1 MTQSSLQQEALV
13 SIITPSY
20 NSEQYIGQMIESI
33 IAQTYSNWELLIT
46 DDCSTDNSCTVISNY
61 ITKDDRIKLF
71 RLKENSGAGVARNES
86 IKHAKGRYI
95 AFCDSDDWWLPD
107 KLQVQI
113 DFMMKNQVQVCYSS
127 YFTCNETNNI
137 TGIVVSYKK
146 ISYKHI
152 LKDNSIGFLTC
163 IYDTSEIGKVFMP
176 SIRRRQ
182 DWALIIKLLQK
193 CSVAYGVINPL
204 ACYRIREGSL
214 SNNKFRLFRYNVQVY
229 KDILKYNTFRAWCT
243 FIFIF
248 LPNYILKKLRLRI
261 INL

>member
-1 MTQSSLQQEALV
+1 MQNYIV

-46 DDCSTDNSCTVISNY
+46 DDCSTDNSYSIIQSY
-61 ITKDDRIKLF
+61 ADKDSRIKLF
-71 RLKENSGAGVARNES
+71 KLSTNSGAGVARNKS
-86 IKHAKGRYI
+86 IEHAKGRYI
-95 AFCDSDDWWLPD
+95 AFCDSDDWWLPN
-107 KLQVQI
+107 KLQIQI
-113 DFMMKNQVQVCYSS
+113 DFMKNNQVQMCYSS
-127 YFTCNETNNI
+127 YFTCDEENSI

-152 LKDNSIGFLTC
+152 IKDDSIGFLTC
-163 IYDTSEIGKVFMP
+163 IYDTKDIGKIYMP

-182 DWALIIKLLQK
+182 DWALKIMLLQK
-193 CSVAYGVINPL
+193 CSTAYGVLQPL
-204 ACYRIREGSL
+204 AYYRIRKGSL
-214 SNNKFRLFRYNVQVY
+214 SNNKFRLVRYNVQVY
-229 KDILKYNTFRAWCT
+229 KDILHYSTLRAWCV

-248 LPNYILKKLRLRI
+248 SPNYILKKLRLRI

>member
-1 MTQSSLQQEALV
+1 MSILV

-46 DDCSTDNSCTVISNY
+46 DDCSTDNSYSIIQSY
-61 ITKDDRIKLF
+61 ADKDSRIKLF
-71 RLKENSGAGVARNES
+71 KLSTNSGAGVARNKS
-86 IKHAKGRYI
+86 IEHAKGRYI
-95 AFCDSDDWWLPD
+95 AFCDSDDWWLPN
-107 KLQVQI
+107 KLQIQI
-113 DFMMKNQVQVCYSS
+113 DFMKNNQVQMCYSS
-127 YFTCNETNNI
+127 YFTCDEENSI

-152 LKDNSIGFLTC
+152 IKDDSIGFLTC
-163 IYDTSEIGKVFMP
+163 IYDTKDIGKIYMP

-182 DWALIIKLLQK
+182 DWALKIMLLQK
-193 CSVAYGVINPL
+193 CSTAYGVLQPL
-204 ACYRIREGSL
+204 AYYRIRKGSL
-214 SNNKFRLFRYNVQVY
+214 SNNKFRLVRYNVQVY
-229 KDILKYNTFRAWCT
+229 KDILHYSTLRAWCV

-248 LPNYILKKLRLRI
+248 SPNYILKKLRLRI